1 MKNLRLIR
9 FLLFKDLRV
18 ELRKKESLVSMAFF
32 GALVLVMLNIATGVG
47 KKLDAETGAGIMWV
61 AIIFSS
67 VLGLGRVFAREK
79 ENGCISA
86 LLISPA
92 ASTDIYF
99 AKTLMNFTL
108 MVLAECV
115 LVPVFFVLFGDHISG
130 SPWQLVPVL
139 LLVNL
144 GFSVLGTLISAIS
157 AGTRRNEVLL
167 PILLFPLLLPLTALA
182 VKATT
187 AIFASKPFADIMNQ
201 LEPMAAFCAIFAIAG
216 YLLFPYAV
224 RED

>member
-1 MKNLRLIR
+1 MNGLRAIR

-32 GALVLVMLNIATGVG
+32 GALILVMLNIATGVG
-47 KKLDAETGAGIMWV
+47 KKVDVDTVAGILWV

-79 ENGCISA
+79 ENSCIAA
-86 LLISPA
+86 LLISPVA
-92 ASTDIYF
+92 PSNIYF
-99 AKTLMNFTL
+99 AKTLVNFTL
-108 MVLAECV
+108 MTLSELA
-115 LVPVFFVLFGDHISG
+115 LVPVFYVLFGNHISG
-130 SPWQLVPVL
+130 QPSHLLPVL

-144 GFSVLGTLISAIS
+144 GFSVLGTLISAVS

-182 VKATT
+182 VKAT
-187 AIFASKPFADIMNQ
+187 ASIFASQPFSEVMNQ
-201 LEPMAAFCAIFAIAG
+201 LEPMAAFCAVFATAG
-216 YLLFPYAV
+216 YILFPYAV

>member
-47 KKLDAETGAGIMWV
+47 KRLDVETGAGILWV

-86 LLISPA
+86 LLISSA
-92 ASTDIYF
+92 APSDIYF
-99 AKTLMNFTL
+99 AKTLVNFTL
-108 MVLAECV
+108 MVLSECV

-130 SPWQLVPVL
+130 SALHLVPVL

-182 VKATT
+182 VKATS
-187 AIFASKPFADIMNQ
+187 AIFASKPFTDIMNQ
-201 LEPMAAFCAIFAIAG
+201 LEPMAAFCAIFATAG

>member
-1 MKNLRLIR
+1 MSSLRQVQ
-9 FLLFKDLRV
+9 FLLGKDLRI

-32 GALVLVMLNIATGVG
+32 GALILVMLNIASGIG
-47 KKLDAETGAGIMWV
+47 KQVAAENGAGILWV

-79 ENGCISA
+79 ENGCVAA
-86 LLISPA
+86 LLISPISAGEIYA
-92 ASTDIYF
+92 AK
-99 AKTLMNFTL
+99 ALVNFTL
-108 MVLAECV
+108 MCLSELV
-115 LVPVFFVLFGDHISG
+115 LVPVFYVLFGA
-130 SPWQLVPVL
+130 QLSFAPLSLLPIL

-144 GFSVLGTLISAIS
+144 GFSTTGTLISAIS

-167 PILLFPLLLPLTALA
+167 PILLFPLILPLTVLA

-187 AIFASKPFADIMNQ
+187 AALAAKPFAIVLEQ
-201 LEPMAAFCAIFAIAG
+201 LEPMAAFCIIFTTAG
-216 YLLFPYAV
+216 YLLFPFAI